1 MDMKDKQKGMT
12 LIELVI
18 GLGLMSMVLA
28 VLYAIFFTGLKS
40 FDRQMENAN
49 SQTTARQTLSYI
61 GREIRRAEKKIEVD
75 VDNKG
80 LKVEY
85 GGSEIKYEFNRLD
98 NILYRVKNGTKNP
111 MIEGIKDFNI
121 EYSDDTYFYFLNIT
135 VISERHNNPI
145 TISTK
150 IRKRE

>member
-1 MDMKDKQKGMT
+1 MKDKQKGMT

-28 VLYAIFFTGLKS
+28 VLYAVFFTGLKS
-40 FDRQMENAN
+40 IDRQMENAN

-61 GREIRRAEKKIEVD
+61 GREIRRADNIEVYG
-75 VDNKG
+75 DNKG
-80 LKVEY
+80 LVVEY
-85 GGSEIKYEFNRLD
+85 GGSEIKYEFNHLN

-121 EYSDDTYFYFLNIT
+121 EELHGTYFLNIT

-145 TISTK
+145 TITTQ
-150 IRKRE
+150 IRMRE

>member
-1 MDMKDKQKGMT
+1 MKDKQKGMT

-85 GGSEIKYEFNRLD
+85 GGSEIEYKFNHLN

-121 EYSDDTYFYFLNIT
+121 EELHGTYFLNIT

-145 TISTK
+145 TITTQ
-150 IRKRE
+150 IRMRE

>member
-1 MDMKDKQKGMT
+1 MKDKQKGMT

-49 SQTTARQTLSYI
+49 NQTTARQTLSYI
-61 GREIRRAEKKIEVD
+61 GREIRRADKIEVD

-85 GGSEIKYEFNRLD
+85 SGSKSSMNL
-98 NILYRVKNGTKNP
+98 T
-111 MIEGIKDFNI
+111 
-121 EYSDDTYFYFLNIT
+121 T
-135 VISERHNNPI
+135 
-145 TISTK
+145 
-150 IRKRE
+150 

>member
-1 MDMKDKQKGMT
+1 MKDKQKGMT

-40 FDRQMENAN
+40 FDRQIENAN
-49 SQTTARQTLSYI
+49 NQTTARQTLSYI
-61 GREIRRAEKKIEVD
+61 GREIRRADNIKVD

-80 LKVEY
+80 LEVEY
-85 GGSEIKYEFNRLD
+85 SGSKIKYEFSHLN

-121 EYSDDTYFYFLNIT
+121 EYSEYTYFLNIT

-145 TISTK
+145 TITTQIK
-150 IRKRE
+150 MRE

>member
-1 MDMKDKQKGMT
+1 MKDKQKGMT

-40 FDRQMENAN
+40 FDRQIENAN
-49 SQTTARQTLSYI
+49 NQTTARQTLSYI
-61 GREIRRAEKKIEVD
+61 GREIRRADEIEVYGD
-75 VDNKG
+75 RLVVK
-80 LKVEY
+80 Y
-85 GGSEIKYEFNRLD
+85 GGSEIEYEFNRLN

-121 EYSDDTYFYFLNIT
+121 EKSHRTYFLNIT

-145 TISTK
+145 TISTQ
-150 IRKRE
+150 IRMRE

>member
-1 MDMKDKQKGMT
+1 MRHEQKGMT

-28 VLYAIFFTGLKS
+28 VLYMIFFTGLKS
-40 FDRQMENAN
+40 FDRQIENAN
-49 SQTTARQTLSYI
+49 NQATARQTLSYI
-61 GREIRRAEKKIEVD
+61 GREIRRADNIEVD

-85 GGSEIKYEFNRLD
+85 SGSEIKYEFDHLSS
-98 NILYRVKNGTKNP
+98 ILYRIKSGTKNP

-121 EYSDDTYFYFLNIT
+121 EQINGTYNLNIT
-135 VISERHNNPI
+135 VISERHDNPI
-145 TISTK
+145 TISTQ
-150 IRKRE
+150 IRMRE

>member
-40 FDRQMENAN
+40 FDRQIENAN
-49 SQTTARQTLSYI
+49 NQTTARQTLSYI
-61 GREIRRAEKKIEVD
+61 GREIRRAENIKVYDDK
-75 VDNKG
+75 KG
-80 LKVEY
+80 LVVDY
-85 GGSEIKYEFNRLD
+85 GGSEIEYEFNHSN

-121 EYSDDTYFYFLNIT
+121 EELDDTYYFLNIT

-145 TISTK
+145 TITTQ
-150 IRKRE
+150 IRMRE

>member
-1 MDMKDKQKGMT
+1 MKDKQKGMT

-40 FDRQMENAN
+40 FDRQIENAN
-49 SQTTARQTLSYI
+49 NQTTARQTLSYI
-61 GREIRRAEKKIEVD
+61 GREIRRADKIEVD

-85 GGSEIKYEFNRLD
+85 SGSEIKYEFNRLN
-98 NILYRVKNGTKNP
+98 NILYRVKNGTKNQ
-111 MIEGIKDFNI
+111 MIECIKDFNI
-121 EYSDDTYFYFLNIT
+121 EYSEYTYFLNIT

-145 TISTK
+145 TITTQIK
-150 IRKRE
+150 MRE

>member
-40 FDRQMENAN
+40 FDRQIENAN
-49 SQTTARQTLSYI
+49 NQTTARQTLSYI
-61 GREIRRAEKKIEVD
+61 GREIRRADEID
-75 VDNKG
+75 VYGDRLVVK
-80 LKVEY
+80 Y
-85 GGSEIKYEFNRLD
+85 GGSEIEYEFNRLN

-121 EYSDDTYFYFLNIT
+121 EESDGTYFLNIT

-145 TISTK
+145 TITTQIK
-150 IRKRE
+150 MRE

>member
-1 MDMKDKQKGMT
+1 MKDKQKGMT

-40 FDRQMENAN
+40 FDRQIENAN
-49 SQTTARQTLSYI
+49 NQTTARQTLSYI

-85 GGSEIKYEFNRLD
+85 GGSEIEYKFNRLN

-121 EYSDDTYFYFLNIT
+121 EELDDTYFLKIT
-135 VISERHNNPI
+135 VISERHDNPI
-145 TISTK
+145 TITTK
-150 IRKRE
+150 IRMRE

>member
-1 MDMKDKQKGMT
+1 
-12 LIELVI
+12 
-18 GLGLMSMVLA
+18 MVLA

-40 FDRQMENAN
+40 FDRQIENAN
-49 SQTTARQTLSYI
+49 NQTTARQTLSYI
-61 GREIRRAEKKIEVD
+61 GREIRRAENIKVD

-80 LKVEY
+80 LEVEY
-85 GGSEIKYEFNRLD
+85 SGSKIKYEFNRLD

-121 EYSDDTYFYFLNIT
+121 EELDDTYYFLNIT

-145 TISTK
+145 TITTQ
-150 IRKRE
+150 IRMRE

>member
-18 GLGLMSMVLA
+18 GLGLMSIVLA

-40 FDRQMENAN
+40 FDRQIENAN
-49 SQTTARQTLSYI
+49 NQTTARQTLSYI
-61 GREIRRAEKKIEVD
+61 GREIRRAENIEVYGD
-75 VDNKG
+75 RLVVK
-80 LKVEY
+80 Y
-85 GGSEIKYEFNRLD
+85 GGSEIEYEFNHSN

-121 EYSDDTYFYFLNIT
+121 EELDDTYYVLNIT

-145 TISTK
+145 TITTQIK
-150 IRKRE
+150 MRE